1 MTRLNRSKTFLGF
14 ALFLLTP
21 LFLNAQPVRGVAGD
35 LWADLVLG
43 QPTFGSLSL
52 NQVTASGV
60 LLPCGLAAD
69 PNPAHH
75 RLYVWDDGNS
85 RILGFSDTQVFSPNT
100 NANQPG
106 FTADIVLG
114 QNSVTT
120 CGCNG
125 DNNNQNWPSFTPP
138 TSTSLCGMW
147 QRQGSIL
154 EGGSGSNMAVDPATG
169 DLYVADVFNNRV
181 LCYAYASLTSGALGP
196 AASNIWGQATPSD
209 FLGNQGF
216 AAPNSSTLFFG
227 GATVP
232 VLIGACSNAQG
243 SAYGGVGIDSLG
255 NLWVADTSNQRV
267 LRFSADP
274 ANNNIPKSTAD
285 LVLGQP
291 SFNGNSTGNMS
302 FPFGVRVDKSGN
314 VFVIDNGGA
323 SGRVLIFK
331 ASTLSGQSAVAAPDG
346 IFTSGLD
353 GPLGID
359 LDSSNNVWVANT
371 HNPFTQSTSG
381 VGDVVM
387 YQPDFS
393 QATPTLNAIKVLEQ
407 DNLPPT
413 PPTTTSGTG
422 PDFSYANGAVG
433 SSWAI
438 HGVDAV
444 ALDGQGNVF
453 ISTKGASQNVYRF
466 PATIPAP
473 QAGKAYSADVE
484 VFKQAIFGMFNQI
497 GWNGFNVPYGVA
509 AAQAN
514 PSPQVI
520 VADSFRLDY
529 WNIPSGP
536 QALSNYQVPDGYAGV
551 NSTSVT
557 LPGGGSSLYTRIRVD
572 HSSGST
578 GSQHLWVIANEQTAQ
593 VYNLPLA
600 DYAASNSSL
609 NTNIP
614 LLGAP
619 ASLVDWTGIGGL
631 SGLNDLMPCGSVS
644 APYGSGPVSYLWVAD
659 NFHGRVLRVR
669 DPLGKL
675 GLGPVVDVIIGQTTA
690 SNNNCGNFGTISG
703 SNCNGSIAPNQYTL
717 NWPGSITLDH
727 AGNLYVCDFSLETAG
742 NWRLLEFD
750 ASEIAQATQAAVSQN
765 AAQFLSASPY
775 VGATHIYEKNGVFT
789 GTCGSVGPPIDLCM
803 PLQAAFPSADQAMV
817 VAGFENIPVVVPDPH
832 TNFDPT
838 NPSDPWTHLNDF
850 SSNLYATSFDDQDNL
865 YTVDSNRARVL
876 VYFKPVPT
884 PTTSPTGT
892 QTPAATLTPTI
903 SPTPLCYQIGVT
915 LAAPTGGYSSPNG
928 VAVDINNH
936 YLYAA
941 DTGNHRIAVYT
952 YTSGNTPQLLTTFST
967 APYVPWGMCV
977 DSQGFLYYSDLGD
990 GLVEKL
996 LFNGSTASVAA
1007 TIGAG
1012 LINQPRGLWVDPN
1025 GNSVYVVS
1033 QNDWGY
1039 VLQQGAPNVYS
1050 LAASFGGP
1058 GLLNVPS
1065 GALKCG
1071 NTVYASDTLGNRIL
1085 GFPETPG
1092 TPPTYGAPTVMNLG
1106 SSPMLNP
1113 YGLTTDWAGNIYV
1126 DSGGNG
1132 QMSIFDRNFNWIY
1145 QVPGAAGAMSV
1156 DEKGNIYVA
1165 TGTQVIEVRGCT
1177 FEPTLTPTGTQPT
1190 SSPTPTVSPSPSPT
1204 STISPTSTPTPTAT
1218 LTFTQT
1224 PTNSPTTTATF
1235 SPTQTL
1241 TNTPT
1246 LTPTQTTTPSPTST
1260 FSQTPTPTSTFTISP
1275 TLSPTITPTE
1285 SCHKPGFY
1293 PNPCRPGDSLHLH
1306 FAPCD
1311 WGGNVHLRLYTVAF
1325 RKILDLWITADPS
1338 GADASLVVKSSWGTF
1353 LANGLY
1359 YMALDRPEGRSVEKL
1374 LILR

>member
-1 MTRLNRSKTFLGF
+1 MKRRFSMLVPLF
-14 ALFLLTP
+14 LFLLVSAP
-21 LFLNAQPVRGVAGD
+21 SKAQPVRGLAGD

-60 LLPCGLAAD
+60 LLPSGLAAD

-100 NANQPG
+100 NANQLG

-169 DLYVADVFNNRV
+169 DLYVADIFNNRV
-181 LCYAYASLTSGALGP
+181 LRFAYAILTSGAMGP
-196 AASNIWGQATPSD
+196 AASNIWGQSTPND
-209 FLGNQGF
+209 FLANQGF

-227 GATVP
+227 GTTVP
-232 VLIGACSNAQG
+232 VLVGSCSDAQG
-243 SAYGGVGIDSLG
+243 AEYGGVGIDSHG

-285 LVLGQP
+285 LVLGQ
-291 SFNGNSTGNMS
+291 SNFNGNTTGNLS
-302 FPFGVRVDKSGN
+302 YPLGVRVDASGN
-314 VFVIDNGGA
+314 VYIIDNGGS
-323 SGRVLIFK
+323 SGRVVIFK
-331 ASTLSGQSAVAAPDG
+331 ASTISGQSAVAAPDG
-346 IFTSGLD
+346 VFTSGLD

-359 LDSSNNVWVANT
+359 LDSSNHLWVANT

-387 YQPDFS
+387 YQPDLS
-393 QATPTLNAIKVLEQ
+393 QATPTLNAVKVLEQ

-438 HGVDAV
+438 HGVDGV
-444 ALDGQGNVF
+444 ALDGQGNVY

-466 PATIPAP
+466 PAPIPTP
-473 QAGKAYSADVE
+473 QAGKGYSADVE
-484 VFKQAIFGMFNQI
+484 IFKQNIFGMFNQI

-509 AAQAN
+509 AAEAN

-557 LPGGGSSLYTRIRVD
+557 LPGAGSNSFTRIRVD
-572 HSSGST
+572 HSSGAT
-578 GSQHLWVIANEQTAQ
+578 GSQHLWAINGEQIAQ

-600 DYAASNSSL
+600 NYASFNSSL

-614 LLGAP
+614 VLGAP
-619 ASLVDWTGIGGL
+619 ASLIDWTGLGGL

-644 APYGSGPVSYLWVAD
+644 APYASGPVSYLWVAD
-659 NFHGRVLRVR
+659 NNHGRVYRIR
-669 DPLGKL
+669 DPMGKL
-675 GLGPVVDVIIGQTTA
+675 GLGPVVDILIGQTTA
-690 SNNNCGNFGTISG
+690 ANNTCGNFGTG
-703 SNCNGSIAPNQYTL
+703 TGWTCNGAIAPNQYTL
-717 NWPGSITLDH
+717 NMPGSLTLDH

-742 NWRLLEFD
+742 NWRLLEYD
-750 ASEIAQATQAAVSQN
+750 ASEIEQAGQAAVSQN
-765 AAQFLSASPY
+765 AIQFLSGAPY
-775 VGATHIYEKNGVFT
+775 PGATHIYQKHGVFT
-789 GTCGSVGPPIDLCM
+789 GTCDPIVPPIDLCM
-803 PLQAAFPSADQAMV
+803 PLQAAFPSADQALV
-817 VAGFENIPVVVPDPH
+817 VSGFERIPVVVPDPH
-832 TNFDPT
+832 TNFDPN

-850 SSNLYATSFDDQDNL
+850 DSNLYSTSFDDQDNL

-876 VYFKPVPT
+876 VYLKPLPT

-892 QTPAATLTPTI
+892 QTPAATQTPTI

-915 LAAPTGGYSSPNG
+915 LTPPTGGYSSPNG

-941 DTGNHRIAVYT
+941 DTGNKRVVVYT
-952 YTSGNTPQLLTTFST
+952 YTSGNTPQYLTTFST
-967 APYVPWGMCV
+967 GSYVPWNLCV
-977 DSQGFLYYSDLGD
+977 DSQGYLYFSDYGD
-990 GLVEKL
+990 GILEKL
-996 LFNGSTASVAA
+996 SFNGSTASVL
-1007 TIGAG
+1007 TTFGAG
-1012 LINQPRGLWVDPN
+1012 LIGDPRGLWVDPN

-1039 VLQQGAPNVYS
+1039 VFQQGLPNAYS

-1065 GALKCG
+1065 GVLKIG
-1071 NTVYASDTLGNRIL
+1071 NTVYTSDTLGNRIL

-1092 TPPTYGAPTVMNLG
+1092 TPPTYGAPTVENIG
-1106 SSPMLNP
+1106 SAPLLNP
-1113 YGLTTDWAGNIYV
+1113 YTLAADWAGNIYV

-1132 QMSIFDRNFNWIY
+1132 QMLIFDKYFNWIY

-1156 DEKGNIYVA
+1156 DEKGNIFVA
-1165 TGTQVIEVRGCT
+1165 TANQVVEVRGCT
-1177 FEPTLTPTGTQPT
+1177 FEPTLTPTGTLPT
-1190 SSPTPTVSPSPSPT
+1190 MS
-1204 STISPTSTPTPTAT
+1204 PTPTAT
-1218 LTFTQT
+1218 PSPTLTPSISPTSSWTPTATTTSTNT
-1224 PTNSPTTTATF
+1224 PTNSPTATTTN
-1235 SPTQTL
+1235 SPTQTS
-1241 TNTPT
+1241 TSTPT
-1246 LTPTQTTTPSPTST
+1246 VTPTQTATATPTSTFSLTPSPTST
-1260 FSQTPTPTSTFTISP
+1260 F
-1275 TLSPTITPTE
+1275 TITPTYSPTQTQTE
-1285 SCHKPGFY
+1285 GCHGAEFY
-1293 PNPCRPGDSLHLH
+1293 PNPVRQGDWIHLH
-1306 FAPCD
+1306 FSPCD
-1311 WGGNVHLRLYTVAF
+1311 QGQNFRVRIYTVSF
-1325 RKILDLWITADPS
+1325 RKVLDRS
-1338 GADASLVVKSSWGTF
+1338 GLQVPLMGDYSLAPENNWGRS

-1359 YMALDRPEGRSVEKL
+1359 YVVVESPQGRMVGKL
-1374 LILR
+1374 LILK